1 MTTISGHLTEAQ
13 AQRLLDGQLD
23 PSTDAGV
30 EAHLDCC
37 EDCCALVDS
46 FSALGDA
53 LAGLSAPELPSDFT
67 AGVMCCIDQVERAA
81 ARERRAGLALAVGVV
96 LVAGLAIA
104 SAGAGGLGYAVS
116 AVSEQLDPLA
126 RTVRLSLGV
135 LPGLV
140 SALRLP
146 LLLATTALSLPIFY
160 GLARL
165 MPAARTESI

>member
-53 LAGLSAPELPSDFT
+53 LAGLTAPELPADFT
-67 AGVMCCIDQVERAA
+67 AGVMCCIDGLERAA
-81 ARERRAGLALAVGVV
+81 ARERRAGLALAAGVV

-116 AVSEQLDPLA
+116 AVSEQLDLA
-126 RTVRLSLGV
+126 LRAFRVGAGV
-135 LPGLV
+135 LPGLL

-146 LLLATTALSLPIFY
+146 LLLATSALSLPLYY
-160 GLARL
+160 GLSRL
-165 MPAARTESI
+165 MPAPRTSSI